1 MLNVFFVFS
10 EADFEDFLNNLYNG
24 KPGGTS
30 TNGDQSAFRCDNRRR
45 KTKRKKWAVK
55 TNPGGWNV

>member
-1 MLNVFFVFS
+1 MLNVFFAFS

-45 KTKRKKWAVK
+45 KTKRKK
-55 TNPGGWNV
+55 